1 MKIKSY
7 ISIIALALLTL
18 GGSMV
23 EVLAQNKMDKTDD
36 LGRIAI
42 VPYVTDQVENLP
54 EIAKNNLRSKMA
66 QILTKQ
72 GIAGSA
78 GFSSQFIMV
87 PNVSVLTKDVV
98 AGAPPKVALNL
109 EVAFYIGDGINGVKY
124 GSAAVMA
131 KGVGSTETKAYISAL
146 RNISSSNKDLA
157 KLIDTAKERILE
169 YYNDRCDFI
178 LKEADNLAAQNK
190 FDEALYALSSVPL
203 VSKECFNKAQDR
215 IGDVYQQMIDR
226 DCDMLLNQATNAW
239 NAGQNYEAA
248 VEATELLNQIEPES
262 ACFSKVKTL
271 SKSIRAG
278 IKDTNNKEWALLNK
292 QLESITE
299 IEKNR
304 LANTKEIALAYANNQ
319 PKNVVYNVKGW
330 W

>member
-18 GGSMV
+18 GGSIV

-42 VPYVTDQVENLP
+42 VPYVTDQIEDLP

-87 PNVSVLTKDVV
+87 PNISVLSKDVV

-131 KGVGSTETKAYISAL
+131 KGVGSTETKAYVSAL

-157 KLIDTAKERILE
+157 QLIDTAKERILE
-169 YYNDRCDFI
+169 YYNDGCDFI

-190 FDEALYALSSVPL
+190 FDEALYALSSVPV

-248 VEATELLNQIEPES
+248 VEATNLLNQIEPES

-278 IKDTNNKEWALLNK
+278 IKDTNNKEWAMLNK

-304 LANTKEIALAYANNQ
+304 LSTTKEIALAYANNQ

>member
-7 ISIIALALLTL
+7 ISIIAVALLTL
-18 GGSMV
+18 GGSMA

-42 VPYVTDQVENLP
+42 VPYVTDQIEDLP

-87 PNVSVLTKDVV
+87 PNISVLSKDVV

-109 EVAFYIGDGINGVKY
+109 EVAFYIGDGINVVKY

-131 KGVGSTETKAYISAL
+131 KGVGSTETKAYVSAL

-157 KLIDTAKERILE
+157 QLIDTAKERILE
-169 YYNDRCDFI
+169 YYNDGCDFI

-190 FDEALYALSSVPL
+190 FDEALYALSSVPV

-278 IKDTNNKEWALLNK
+278 IKDTNNKEWAMLNK

-304 LANTKEIALAYANNQ
+304 LSTTKEIALAYANNQ

>member
-18 GGSMV
+18 GGSIV

-42 VPYVTDQVENLP
+42 VPYVTDQIEDLP

-87 PNVSVLTKDVV
+87 PNISVLSKDVV

-131 KGVGSTETKAYISAL
+131 KGVGSTETKAYVSAL

-157 KLIDTAKERILE
+157 QLIDTAKERILE
-169 YYNDRCDFI
+169 YYNDGCDFI

-190 FDEALYALSSVPL
+190 FDEALYALSSVPV

-278 IKDTNNKEWALLNK
+278 IKDTNNKEWAMLNK

-304 LANTKEIALAYANNQ
+304 LSTTKEIALAYANNQ

>member
-42 VPYVTDQVENLP
+42 VPYVTDQIEDLP

-87 PNVSVLTKDVV
+87 PNISVLSKDVV

-131 KGVGSTETKAYISAL
+131 KGVGSTETKAYVSAL

-169 YYNDRCDFI
+169 YYNDGCDFI
-178 LKEADNLAAQNK
+178 IKEANNLAAQNK
-190 FDEALYALSSVPL
+190 FDEALYALSSVPV

-278 IKDTNNKEWALLNK
+278 IKDTNNKEWAMLNK

-304 LANTKEIALAYANNQ
+304 LSTTKEIALAYANNQ

>member
-42 VPYVTDQVENLP
+42 VPYVTDQIEDLP

-87 PNVSVLTKDVV
+87 PNISVLSKDVV

-131 KGVGSTETKAYISAL
+131 KGVGSTETKAYVSAL
-146 RNISSSNKDLA
+146 SNISSNNKDLA

-169 YYNDRCDFI
+169 YYNDGCDFI
-178 LKEADNLAAQNK
+178 IKEANNLAAQNK
-190 FDEALYALSSVPL
+190 FDEALYALSSVPV

-248 VEATELLNQIEPES
+248 VEATNLLNQIEPES
-262 ACFSKVKTL
+262 ACFSKVKSL
-271 SKSIRAG
+271 SKRMRAG
-278 IKDTNNKEWALLNK
+278 MTDTNNKEWAMLNK

-304 LANTKEIALAYANNQ
+304 LSTTKEIALAYANNQ
-319 PKNVVYNVKGW
+319 PQNVVYNVKGW

>member
-7 ISIIALALLTL
+7 FSIIALSLLTL

-23 EVLAQNKMDKTDD
+23 DVLAQNKMDKTDD

-87 PNVSVLTKDVV
+87 PNVSVLSKDVV

-157 KLIDTAKERILE
+157 RLIDTAKERILE
-169 YYNDRCDFI
+169 YYNDGCDFI

-190 FDEALYALSSVPL
+190 FDEALYALSAVPV

-248 VEATELLNQIEPES
+248 VGATELLNQIEPES

-278 IKDTNNKEWALLNK
+278 IKDTNNKEWAMLNK

-304 LANTKEIALAYANNQ
+304 LSTTKEIALAYANNQ

>member
-131 KGVGSTETKAYISAL
+131 KGVGRTETKAYVSAL

-157 KLIDTAKERILE
+157 RLIDTAKERILE
-169 YYNDRCDFI
+169 YYNDGCDFI

-190 FDEALYALSSVPL
+190 FDEALYALSSVPV

-262 ACFSKVKTL
+262 ACFSKVKIL

-278 IKDTNNKEWALLNK
+278 IKDTNNKEWAMLNK

-304 LANTKEIALAYANNQ
+304 LSTTKEIALAYANNQ

>member
-7 ISIIALALLTL
+7 ISIIAVALLTL
-18 GGSMV
+18 GGSMT

-42 VPYVTDQVENLP
+42 VPYVTDQIEDLP

-87 PNVSVLTKDVV
+87 PNISVLSKDVV

-131 KGVGSTETKAYISAL
+131 KGVGSTETKAYVSAL

-157 KLIDTAKERILE
+157 QLIDTAKERILE
-169 YYNDRCDFI
+169 YYNDGCDLI
-178 LKEADNLAAQNK
+178 LKEADNLAAENK
-190 FDEALYALSSVPL
+190 FDEALYSLSSVPV

-278 IKDTNNKEWALLNK
+278 IKDTNNKEWAMLNK

-304 LANTKEIALAYANNQ
+304 LSTTKEIALAYANNQ

>member
-7 ISIIALALLTL
+7 ISIIAVALLTL
-18 GGSMV
+18 GGSMA

-42 VPYVTDQVENLP
+42 VPYVTDQIEDLP

-87 PNVSVLTKDVV
+87 PNISVLSKDVV

-131 KGVGSTETKAYISAL
+131 KGVGSTETKAYVSAL

-157 KLIDTAKERILE
+157 QLIDTAKERILE
-169 YYNDRCDFI
+169 YYNDGCDFI

-190 FDEALYALSSVPL
+190 FDEALYALSSVPV

-278 IKDTNNKEWALLNK
+278 IKDTNNKEWAMLNK

-304 LANTKEIALAYANNQ
+304 LSTTKEIALAYANNQ

>member
-7 ISIIALALLTL
+7 LSILALSLLTI
-18 GGSMV
+18 GSSVV
-23 EVLAQNKMDKTDD
+23 EVVAQNKMDKTDD

-42 VPYVTDQVENLP
+42 VPYVTDQIEDLP

-87 PNVSVLTKDVV
+87 PNISVLSKDVV

-131 KGVGSTETKAYISAL
+131 KGVGSTETKAYVSAL
-146 RNISSSNKDLA
+146 SGISSSNKDLA
-157 KLIDTAKERILE
+157 KLIETAKERILE
-169 YYNDRCDFI
+169 YYNDGCDFI

-190 FDEALYALSSVPL
+190 FDEALYALSSVPV
-203 VSKECFNKAQDR
+203 VSKDCFNKAQDR

-248 VEATELLNQIEPES
+248 VEATNLLNQIEPES

-271 SKSIRAG
+271 SKNIRAG

-304 LANTKEIALAYANNQ
+304 LATTKEIALAYANNQ
-319 PKNVVYNVKGW
+319 PKNIVYNVKGCW
-330 W
+330 

>member
-7 ISIIALALLTL
+7 ISIIAVALLTL
-18 GGSMV
+18 GGSMA

-42 VPYVTDQVENLP
+42 VPYVTDQIEDLP

-87 PNVSVLTKDVV
+87 PNISVLSKDVV

-131 KGVGSTETKAYISAL
+131 KGVGSTETKAYVSAL

-157 KLIDTAKERILE
+157 QLIVTAKERILE
-169 YYNDRCDFI
+169 YYNDGCDFI
-178 LKEADNLAAQNK
+178 LKEADNLAAENK
-190 FDEALYALSSVPL
+190 FDEALYALSSVPV

-278 IKDTNNKEWALLNK
+278 IKDTNNKEWAMLNK

-304 LANTKEIALAYANNQ
+304 LSTTKEIALAYANNQ

>member
-7 ISIIALALLTL
+7 ISIITLALLTL

-42 VPYVTDQVENLP
+42 VPYVTDQIEDLP

-87 PNVSVLTKDVV
+87 PNISVLSKDVV

-131 KGVGSTETKAYISAL
+131 KGVGSTETKAYVSAL

-157 KLIDTAKERILE
+157 QLIDTAKERILE
-169 YYNDRCDFI
+169 YYNDGCDFI

-190 FDEALYALSSVPL
+190 FDEALYALSSVPV

-248 VEATELLNQIEPES
+248 VEATNLLNQIEPES

-278 IKDTNNKEWALLNK
+278 IKDTNNKEWAMLNK

-304 LANTKEIALAYANNQ
+304 LSTTKEIALAYANNQ

>member
-1 MKIKSY
+1 
-7 ISIIALALLTL
+7 
-18 GGSMV
+18 
-23 EVLAQNKMDKTDD
+23 MDKTDD

-131 KGVGSTETKAYISAL
+131 KGVGRTETKAYVSAL

-157 KLIDTAKERILE
+157 RLIDTAKERILE
-169 YYNDRCDFI
+169 YYNDGCDFI

-190 FDEALYALSSVPL
+190 FDEALYALSSVPV

-278 IKDTNNKEWALLNK
+278 IKDTNNKEWAMLNK

-304 LANTKEIALAYANNQ
+304 LSTTKEIALAYANNQ

>member
-1 MKIKSY
+1 
-7 ISIIALALLTL
+7 
-18 GGSMV
+18 
-23 EVLAQNKMDKTDD
+23 
-36 LGRIAI
+36 
-42 VPYVTDQVENLP
+42 
-54 EIAKNNLRSKMA
+54 
-66 QILTKQ
+66 
-72 GIAGSA
+72 
-78 GFSSQFIMV
+78 MV
-87 PNVSVLTKDVV
+87 PNISVLSKDVV

-131 KGVGSTETKAYISAL
+131 KGVGSTETKAYVSAL

-157 KLIDTAKERILE
+157 QLIDTAKERILE
-169 YYNDRCDFI
+169 YYNDGCDFI

-190 FDEALYALSSVPL
+190 FDEALYALSSVPV

-278 IKDTNNKEWALLNK
+278 IKDTNNKEWAMLNK

-304 LANTKEIALAYANNQ
+304 LSTTKEIALAYANNQ

>member
-42 VPYVTDQVENLP
+42 VPYVTDQIEDLP

-87 PNVSVLTKDVV
+87 PNISVLSKDVV

-131 KGVGSTETKAYISAL
+131 KGVGSTETKAYVSAL

-169 YYNDRCDFI
+169 YYNDGCDFI

-190 FDEALYALSSVPL
+190 FDEALYALSSVPV

-278 IKDTNNKEWALLNK
+278 IKDTNNKEWAMLNK

-304 LANTKEIALAYANNQ
+304 LSTTKEIALAYANNQ

>member
-1 MKIKSY
+1 MKIKAY
-7 ISIIALALLTL
+7 FSILALSLMTL

-23 EVLAQNKMDKTDD
+23 EALAQNKMDKTDD

-42 VPYVTDQVENLP
+42 VPYVTDQIEDLP

-87 PNVSVLTKDVV
+87 PNISVLSKDVV

-131 KGVGSTETKAYISAL
+131 KGVGSTETKAYVSAL
-146 RNISSSNKDLA
+146 RSISSSNKDLA
-157 KLIDTAKERILE
+157 KLVDTAKERILE
-169 YYNDRCDFI
+169 YYNDGCDFI

-190 FDEALYALSSVPL
+190 FDEALYALSSVPV

-239 NAGQNYEAA
+239 NSGQNYEAA
-248 VEATELLNQIEPES
+248 VEATNLLNQIEPES

-278 IKDTNNKEWALLNK
+278 IKDTNNKEWAMLNK

-304 LANTKEIALAYANNQ
+304 LATTKEIALAYANNQ

>member
-87 PNVSVLTKDVV
+87 PNVSVLSKDVV

-131 KGVGSTETKAYISAL
+131 KGVGSNETKAYISAL
-146 RNISSSNKDLA
+146 RNISSSNKELA

-169 YYNDRCDFI
+169 YYNDGCDFI

-190 FDEALYALSSVPL
+190 FDEALYALSSVPV

-248 VEATELLNQIEPES
+248 VDATELLNQIEPES
-262 ACFSKVKTL
+262 ACFSKVKSL

-278 IKDTNNKEWALLNK
+278 IKDTNNKEWAMLNK

-304 LANTKEIALAYANNQ
+304 LSTTKEIALAYANNQ

>member
-7 ISIIALALLTL
+7 ISIIAVALLTL
-18 GGSMV
+18 GGSMA

-42 VPYVTDQVENLP
+42 VPYVTDQIEDLP

-87 PNVSVLTKDVV
+87 PNISVLSKDVV

-131 KGVGSTETKAYISAL
+131 KGVGSTETKAYVSAL

-157 KLIDTAKERILE
+157 QLIDTAKERILE
-169 YYNDRCDFI
+169 YYNDGCDFI
-178 LKEADNLAAQNK
+178 LKEADNLAAENK
-190 FDEALYALSSVPL
+190 FDEALYALSSVPV

-278 IKDTNNKEWALLNK
+278 IKDTNNKEWAMLNK

-304 LANTKEIALAYANNQ
+304 LSTTKEIALAYANNQ

>member
-7 ISIIALALLTL
+7 IAILALSFLTL
-18 GGSMV
+18 SSSMV

-42 VPYVTDQVENLP
+42 VPYVTDQIEGLP

-87 PNVSVLTKDVV
+87 PNISVLSKDVV

-131 KGVGSTETKAYISAL
+131 KGVGSTETKAYVSAL

-157 KLIDTAKERILE
+157 QLIDTAKERILE
-169 YYNDRCDFI
+169 YYNDGCDFI

-190 FDEALYALSSVPL
+190 FDEALYALSSVPV

-278 IKDTNNKEWALLNK
+278 IKDTNNKEWAMLNK

-304 LANTKEIALAYANNQ
+304 LSTTKEIALAYANNQ

>member
-42 VPYVTDQVENLP
+42 VPYVTDQIEDLP

-87 PNVSVLTKDVV
+87 PNISVLSKDVV

-131 KGVGSTETKAYISAL
+131 KGVGSTETKAYVSAL

-157 KLIDTAKERILE
+157 QLIDTAKERILE
-169 YYNDRCDFI
+169 YYNDGCDFI

-190 FDEALYALSSVPL
+190 FDEALYALSSVPV

-278 IKDTNNKEWALLNK
+278 IKDTNNKEWAMLNK

-304 LANTKEIALAYANNQ
+304 LSTTKEIALAYANNQ

>member
-1 MKIKSY
+1 
-7 ISIIALALLTL
+7 
-18 GGSMV
+18 
-23 EVLAQNKMDKTDD
+23 
-36 LGRIAI
+36 
-42 VPYVTDQVENLP
+42 VPYVTDQIEDLP

-87 PNVSVLTKDVV
+87 PNISVLSKDVV

-124 GSAAVMA
+124 GSAAVMT
-131 KGVGSTETKAYISAL
+131 KGVGSTETKAYVSAL
-146 RNISSSNKDLA
+146 RNISSNNKDLA

-169 YYNDRCDFI
+169 YYNDGCDFI
-178 LKEADNLAAQNK
+178 IKEANNLAAQNK
-190 FDEALYALSSVPL
+190 FDEALYALSSVPV

-278 IKDTNNKEWALLNK
+278 IKDTNNKEWAMLNK

-304 LANTKEIALAYANNQ
+304 LSTTKEIALAYANNQ
-319 PKNVVYNVKGW
+319 PQNVVYNVKGW

>member
-7 ISIIALALLTL
+7 ISIIAVALLTL
-18 GGSMV
+18 GGSMA

-42 VPYVTDQVENLP
+42 VPYVTDQIEDLP

-87 PNVSVLTKDVV
+87 PNISVLSKDVV

-131 KGVGSTETKAYISAL
+131 KGVGSTETKAYVSAL

-157 KLIDTAKERILE
+157 QLIDTAKERILE
-169 YYNDRCDFI
+169 YYNDGCDLI
-178 LKEADNLAAQNK
+178 LKEADNLAAENK
-190 FDEALYALSSVPL
+190 FDEALYSLSSVPV

-278 IKDTNNKEWALLNK
+278 IKDTNNKEWAMLNK

-304 LANTKEIALAYANNQ
+304 LSTTKEIALAYANNQ

>member
-7 ISIIALALLTL
+7 ISIIALTLLTL

-42 VPYVTDQVENLP
+42 VPYVTDQIEDLP

-87 PNVSVLTKDVV
+87 PNISVLSKDVV

-131 KGVGSTETKAYISAL
+131 KGVGSTETKAYVSAL
-146 RNISSSNKDLA
+146 SSISSSNKDLA
-157 KLIDTAKERILE
+157 KLVNTAKERILE
-169 YYNDRCDFI
+169 YYNDGCDFI
-178 LKEADNLAAQNK
+178 IKEANNLAAQNK
-190 FDEALYALSSVPL
+190 FEEALQALSSVPV

-226 DCDMLLNQATNAW
+226 DCDILLNQATNAW

-248 VEATELLNQIEPES
+248 VEATNLLNQIEPES
-262 ACFSKVKTL
+262 ACFSKVKSL
-271 SKSIRAG
+271 AKSIRTG
-278 IKDTNNKEWALLNK
+278 IKDTNNKEWAMLNK

-304 LANTKEIALAYANNQ
+304 LSTTKEIALAYANNQ